1 MKSSPFDPVGVIPA
15 ALMPF
20 DAALEI
26 DEAGYRRH
34 LRVLA
39 GTDGVDAVTVNG
51 HASEV
56 HALDVEEQRRSLEI
70 AADEVGG
77 RTPLVA
83 GISTTRT
90 REAAELARIAESS
103 GASALLLF
111 PNEALAL
118 GGQARPECARAH
130 VGAVAEASSLP
141 IILFQYP
148 LASGLGYPLDTLLAL
163 CREFPTIRAIK
174 DWCADPHLHERQLR
188 ELHALDPAVRVL
200 TTHSMWLLPSLL
212 MGCDGLLSGAGSVV
226 APLQVALWR
235 AVRAGDLAEARRV
248 NDRLFPAV
256 RAFYADPLLDM
267 HNRMKEALVLLG
279 CLEAAHVRP
288 PLAKLP
294 PQEIARIAALLEE
307 AGLSPT

>member
-1 MKSSPFDPVGVIPA
+1 MKPYPYDPCGVIPA

-20 DAALEI
+20 DRALEI
-26 DEAGYRRH
+26 DEPAYRRH
-34 LRVLA
+34 LRELA
-39 GTDGVDAVTVNG
+39 GTDGVDALTVNG

-56 HALDVEEQRRSLEI
+56 HALSVAEQRRSLEI
-70 AADEVGG
+70 AVDEVGG
-77 RTPLVA
+77 RVPLIA

-90 REAAELARIAESS
+90 REAAELARIAEAA
-103 GASALLLF
+103 GASALLVF

-130 VGAVAEASSLP
+130 VGAIAEVSGLP
-141 IILFQYP
+141 IVLFQYP
-148 LASGLGYPLDTLLAL
+148 LAGGLGYPLETLLAL

-188 ELHALDPAVRVL
+188 ELRALDRPVKVL

-212 MGCDGLLSGAGSVV
+212 MGCDGLLSGAGSVI

-235 AVRAGDLAEARRV
+235 AVQAGDLAEARRV
-248 NDRLFPAV
+248 NERIFPAV
-256 RAFYADPLLDM
+256 RAFYAEPLLDM

-279 CLEAAHVRP
+279 RLEEAHVRP
-288 PLAKLP
+288 PLVKLP
-294 PQEIARIAALLEE
+294 PEEIARIACLLNE
-307 AGLSPT
+307 AGLKR